1 MEDTVRK
8 FASVCVLFGLCAM
21 PALAGIETYIN
32 VPVVDV
38 NCSQKTAAAP
48 DSHTRACALKCE
60 ASGFGIL
67 TKDNR
72 FLKFDAQGN
81 YSIVEALKCVR
92 QERSSP
98 GEPQWGRSRGHIE
111 RCQTASAGHRNL
123 IFLFIVAKQCCNL
136 SRFA

>member
-38 NCSQKTAAAP
+38 NCSQKTAADP

-72 FLKFDAQGN
+72 VLKFDAQEN
-81 YSIVEALKCVR
+81 HNIVEALK
-92 QERSSP
+92 
-98 GEPQWGRSRGHIE
+98 
-111 RCQTASAGHRNL
+111 ASDKKDHLRVNVSGDVQGGTL
-123 IFLFIVAKQCCNL
+123 KVT
-136 SRFA
+136 S